1 MNRSSGD
8 AAGEALAADPV
19 GRSREL
25 GDVSFGAVADV
36 GEGGHVQWAAPD
48 GLELLGRDVAAAF
61 TAAGEDRIE
70 DVRAKAGEFFDRLDH
85 AGPPESRPRAF
96 GGLAFHADHEPAPP
110 WEGFPAASFLVPRV
124 QLTRTDQGTWLTAVG
139 DGERAA
145 TDLLAEWDE
154 RLEGLAT
161 MRPSGTRP
169 GVERTRRPTSR
180 AAWRRQVEHALER
193 IAGGELEKVVLAQTL
208 AVELGEGIDVTAT
221 VERLRRKY
229 PGCYRFLLAPDAGG
243 RTFFGTPP
251 ERLVSMQGD
260 RIETEALAGSVAR
273 GESPEED
280 EALADRMREDGK
292 LEREH
297 EVVVRAIEEQLSPIA
312 ADVSVGDRTVRR
324 LATIQHLRTPIEA
337 WAGAADHVLDV
348 VGALHPTPA
357 VGGLPPEPALE
368 TIRAVEGFDRGWYA
382 APIGW
387 FDADGDG
394 EFAVG
399 IRSGIAADRRA
410 TLFSG
415 NGIVADSD
423 PDEEWAEIQLKFR
436 PILDELER

>member
-8 AAGEALAADPV
+8 VAGETIAADPV

-36 GEGGHVQWAAPD
+36 GEGAHVQWAAPD
-48 GLELLGRDVAAAF
+48 GLELLGRGVAAAF
-61 TAAGEDRIE
+61 TAAGGNRIE
-70 DVRAKAGEFFDRLDH
+70 DVRSAAAAFFDRLDH
-85 AGPPESRPRAF
+85 DGPPESRSRAL
-96 GGLAFHADHEPAPP
+96 GGLAFHADHGPTPP
-110 WEGFPAASFLVPRV
+110 WTGFPAASFLVPRI
-124 QLTRTDQGTWLTAVG
+124 QLTRTDRGTWLTAVG

-145 TDLLAEWDE
+145 TDLLAEWEE
-154 RLEGLAT
+154 RLERLAT
-161 MRPSGTRP
+161 MRPSGTKP
-169 GVERTRRPTSR
+169 GVERSRRPTSR
-180 AAWRRQVEHALER
+180 SAWRERVEHALAR
-193 IAGGELEKVVLAQTL
+193 IADGDLEKVVLAQTL
-208 AVELGEGIDVTAT
+208 AVELGEGIDVAAT

-229 PGCYRFLLAPDAGG
+229 PGCYRFLIDPDAGG
-243 RTFFGTPP
+243 RTFFGAPP
-251 ERLVSMQGD
+251 ERLVSMRGD

-280 EALADRMREDGK
+280 EELADRMREDEK

-297 EVVVRAIEEQLSPIA
+297 EVVVRAIQAQLSPIA
-312 ADVSVGDRTVRR
+312 ADVSVGERTVRR
-324 LATIQHLRTPIEA
+324 LATIQHLRTPITA
-337 WAGAADHVLDV
+337 RAGAADHVLDV

-357 VGGLPPEPALE
+357 VGGLPPDPAIE

-387 FDADGDG
+387 FDAEGDG

-399 IRSGIAADRRA
+399 IRSGVASEREV
-410 TLFSG
+410 TLFAG

-436 PILDELER
+436 PVLDELER